1 MSNIEHR
8 LLHNQHPKSMRTLF
22 LNTTYSIILL
32 NNRDKSQLT
41 FFGRQM
47 FPYTGK
53 YFINSYLDAVQT
65 RKYGYLF
72 VDHHSDQDNRF
83 RVRNFIAPSFTDLK
97 FYIPF
102 KMGDNHTY
110 SNVISVNKENFKE
123 PTPSPQSDSIDDSA
137 EPMVINT
144 FNGFDLTFLI

>member
-1 MSNIEHR
+1 
-8 LLHNQHPKSMRTLF
+8 
-22 LNTTYSIILL
+22 
-32 NNRDKSQLT
+32 
-41 FFGRQM
+41 M

-110 SNVISVNKENFKE
+110 SIVRVIPENQFVELKAKGLLNVISVNKENFKE